1 MISLPMSLQAWERD
15 VLNRQR
21 NIVFPDTVM
30 NEGRY
35 YRNIASGKAVY
46 TLGQKISLLVVVGYV
61 MTVTSFGLASAI
73 AEILTARKL
82 DFVMGAVWTS
92 VYMLGILLFWIFL
105 AFKGLFPGATPPRRR
120 RRGYRQSNR
129 T

>member
-1 MISLPMSLQAWERD
+1 MSLQAWERD

-46 TLGQKISLLVVVGYV
+46 TLGQKVSLLIIVGFV
-61 MTVTSFGLASAI
+61 TIVTSFGLASTI
-73 AEILTARKL
+73 AEVLTARAAYL
-82 DFVMGAVWTS
+82 ALVAMWS
-92 VYMLGILLFWIFL
+92 CVYMLGFMLFWIFL
-105 AFKGLFPGATPPRRR
+105 AIKGLFPATPPKRR

-129 T
+129 A